1 MKPFHRAYV
10 ILATLVTSVNCFAPG
25 PNRKAVAAAS
35 LARKAPSP
43 SKGRPADESSSFTT
57 QTTRSYRTSALDRVF
72 FENSDNMNGEGNQAN
87 IYKRESVIM
96 RSFNNNY
103 NNFNNN
109 NDFNNFNNF
118 NDDDPFFDVRNIPSF
133 LGAQSLLILIAVVSA
148 AILHTPK
155 YGLGP
160 GFKITSKAVMD
171 GALAVVPMALLALIL
186 DKIEPYSRDLQDVSR
201 ATQRSILSILGGRFK
216 PLIGLAT
223 AIMLGVV
230 AGVGEEM
237 LFRGV
242 IQEQLTKSLGN
253 EDLSLVLTSVIF
265 GLGHAVTP
273 LYAFIAGIASLFF
286 GSLYIY
292 AKHNLVVPMVC
303 HGIYDVGALF
313 WAHYN
318 VTTLPEYEQRDLLND
333 RW

>member
-1 MKPFHRAYV
+1 MKPFQRAYV
-10 ILATLVTSVNCFAPG
+10 ILATLMTSVKGFAPG

-43 SKGRPADESSSFTT
+43 SKGRPADDASSFTT
-57 QTTRSYRTSALDRVF
+57 QSDHAF
-72 FENSDNMNGEGNQAN
+72 FENSDNKHGEGIYKGTN

-109 NDFNNFNNF
+109 PNDFNNFNNNF

-216 PLIGLAT
+216 PFIGLAT

>member
-1 MKPFHRAYV
+1 MKTFQQAYV
-10 ILATLVTSVNCFAPG
+10 ILAAMIANNCVDLSAGFAPG
-25 PNRKAVAAAS
+25 PNRKAVGAAS
-35 LARKAPSP
+35 LARKAPSKT
-43 SKGRPADESSSFTT
+43 SNEDTSSATL
-57 QTTRSYRTSALDRVF
+57 QRYRTSALDQVI
-72 FENSDNMNGEGNQAN
+72 FERDNNGEVQLNV
-87 IYKRESVIM
+87 YKRESVIM
-96 RSFNNNY
+96 HSFNNNY
-103 NNFNNN
+103 NNNFN
-109 NDFNNFNNF
+109 NNFNNF

-133 LGAQSLLILIAVVSA
+133 LGAQSLLILIAVVLA
-148 AILHTPK
+148 AVLHTPK

-171 GALAVVPMALLALIL
+171 GTLAVIPMALLALIL

-216 PLIGLAT
+216 PFIGLAT
-223 AIMLGVV
+223 AVMLGVV

-253 EDLSLVLTSVIF
+253 EDLSLVLTSVLF

-292 AKHNLVVPMVC
+292 AKHNLVVPIVC

-313 WAHYN
+313 FAHYN